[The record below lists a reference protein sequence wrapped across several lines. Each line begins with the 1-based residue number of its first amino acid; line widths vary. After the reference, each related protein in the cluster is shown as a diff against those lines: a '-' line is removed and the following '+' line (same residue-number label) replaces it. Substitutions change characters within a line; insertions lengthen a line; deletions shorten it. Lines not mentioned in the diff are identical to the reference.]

1 MMRYLL
7 LFIFSLI
14 FGWAIAKTKQ
24 DSLPYSGL
32 IKSYNK
38 AIKISIDSAEKI
50 NNKLESIA
58 ISKGDNFFLAIF
70 ELNKSII
77 AYYRSDL
84 KRSKQHAYMALKI
97 GKQHVNNYV
106 LMRSQNILGAIY
118 FIEGDINTSEKWY
131 NEKIET
137 AKRINDTT
145 AEMETYYNLGL
156 IYAQTG
162 KYLESANTTFKAIK
176 YFERKKDTM
185 NLIYQLQ
192 SIGVTYYNLDDRP
205 SSLRYLYKAADFCIK
220 AKDNYQLSGIY
231 LDISASYFDTANV
244 KLHDSVLKYINKAMN
259 LSKSEK
265 DDFHYAIGL
274 NSYAEFYSKTHQ
286 DRKAIVMATTALRMN
301 TESERMLGL
310 TQNYDV
316 LSRSYLRINILDS
329 ALYFARKGYNIAKQ
343 QNQKENLLSISLT
356 ISQTFEKKKMYDSSL
371 TYHQLYF
378 THYQGIQKS
387 VQLRGI
393 AKQELMYE
401 KENQD
406 QLRLKEQLISQTKLE
421 KQKQINT
428 IVIVA
433 SVLLSVLLVISF
445 VNYRQKQK
453 ASAEI
458 LKQKK
463 LLEEKQKEIHDSIV
477 YASRIQKS
485 LMPTTL
491 YLKKKLHEN
500 D

>member
-1 MMRYLL
+1 MRIRLIIVFCL
-7 LFIFSLI
+7 SLSWVI
-14 FGWAIAKTKQ
+14 SKTKQ
-24 DSLPYSGL
+24 DSLPYSKL
-32 IKSYNK
+32 LQSYNK
-38 AIKISIDSAEKI
+38 VVKVNVDSAEKVNI
-50 NNKLESIA
+50 QLESIA
-58 ISKGDNFFLAIF
+58 ISKGDNFFLSIF
-70 ELNKSII
+70 QLNKSII
-77 AYYRSDL
+77 AYYRSNL
-84 KRSKQHAYMALKI
+84 KSSKQFAYQALKTA
-97 GKQHVNNYV
+97 KQCSNYDV
-106 LMRSQNILGAIY
+106 LMRSQNILGAIN

-131 NEKIET
+131 NEKIQT
-137 AKRINDTT
+137 AKRINDTS

-162 KYLESANTTFKAIK
+162 KYLESANTSFKAIK

-192 SIGVTYYNLDDRP
+192 SIGVTYFNLDDKP
-205 SSLRYLYKAADFCIK
+205 SSLKFLYKAADFCIK
-220 AKDNYQLSGIY
+220 VKDNYQLSGIY
-231 LDISASYFDTANV
+231 IDISTSYFDTSNV
-244 KLHDSVLKYINKAMN
+244 QLHDSVLKYIDKAIN

-274 NSYAEFYSKTHQ
+274 NSLAEFYSKTHQ
-286 DRKAIVMATTALRMN
+286 DRKAIQMATTAMRMN
-301 TESERMLGL
+301 EESERLLGL

-316 LSRSYLRINILDS
+316 LSRSYLRINLLDS
-329 ALYFARKGYNIAKQ
+329 ALYFARKGYDIAKQ

-406 QLRLKEQLISQTKLE
+406 QLRLKEKLISQTKLE

-433 SVLLSVLLVISF
+433 SILLSILLVISF

-500 D
+500 N